1 MKYVVTHII
10 YTQFILST
18 IINITKRVIYF
29 VLKLPQYL
37 FALCYLI
44 VIVLLSYL
52 AIIREK
58 NIPSKKHAKCESD
71 SSTNRYRYFVFSRY
85 YFVVTAAVAKV
96 HHLKKLSSYCK
107 QATKAG

>member
-10 YTQFILST
+10 YTRFILST
-18 IINITKRVIYF
+18 IINITKRVIEF

-58 NIPSKKHAKCESD
+58 TYQVQNLPSP
-71 SSTNRYRYFVFSRY
+71 SRTRAQTGIVIL
-85 YFVVTAAVAKV
+85 FLVDIT
-96 HHLKKLSSYCK
+96 LWL
-107 QATKAG
+107 QQR